1 MTTDDPAP
9 AALQRL
15 EQAMD
20 TANDL
25 IGELIRRL
33 DDSGRPR
40 LRVMG
45 GHREGTV
52 MVPDEAAPPR
62 LRIVDDASDG

>member
-1 MTTDDPAP
+1 MTTDDPTG
-9 AALQRL
+9 AALHRL
-15 EQAMD
+15 ERAMD

-40 LRVMG
+40 LRVVSG
-45 GHREGTV
+45 DRPGI
-52 MVPDEAAPPR
+52 AAVSGEPAPR
-62 LRIVDDASDG
+62 LRIVGPPSDL

>member
-1 MTTDDPAP
+1 MTTDDPAA
-9 AALQRL
+9 AALHRL

-25 IGELIRRL
+25 IGGLIRRL

-40 LRVMG
+40 LRVVSG
-45 GHREGTV
+45 RREATV
-52 MVPDEAAPPR
+52 AVSDETAPPL
-62 LRIVDDASDG
+62 LRIVDDPSEH

>member
-1 MTTDDPAP
+1 MTTDDPAA
-9 AALQRL
+9 AALHRL

-25 IGELIRRL
+25 IGGLIRRL

-40 LRVMG
+40 LRVVSG
-45 GHREGTV
+45 RREATV
-52 MVPDEAAPPR
+52 VVSDETAPPQ
-62 LRIVDDASDG
+62 LRIVDDPSEH